1 MTAMDRKS
9 SGMKE
14 EERER
19 ISEMDIDGLIKQTS
33 SLMNSHSHTLYTLK
47 VGDPRPFIGTGGVPS
62 HLFLFSPAFGFSW

>member
-1 MTAMDRKS
+1 MGRKS

-19 ISEMDIDGLIKQTS
+19 ISEMDIDGLIKQQTS
-33 SLMNSHSHTLYTLK
+33 SLMNSHSRALYTLK

-62 HLFLFSPAFGFSW
+62 HLFLFSPAFCFSW